1 MGFIYI
7 FKSFVVTLAVF
18 LALVLSLWAPALL
31 EDAPVWLGWG
41 EAINR
46 KNKMSG
52 VRDVLAVF
60 GDPG

>member
-1 MGFIYI
+1 MKMLQCG
-7 FKSFVVTLAVF
+7 
-18 LALVLSLWAPALL
+18 WA
-31 EDAPVWLGWG
+31 G
-41 EAINR
+41 ERAINR